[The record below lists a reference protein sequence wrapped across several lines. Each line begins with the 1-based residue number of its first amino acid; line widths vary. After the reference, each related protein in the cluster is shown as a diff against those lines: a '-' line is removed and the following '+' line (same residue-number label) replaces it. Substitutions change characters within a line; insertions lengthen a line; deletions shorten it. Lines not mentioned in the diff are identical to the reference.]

1 MWKSCEN
8 PVVIFVIFIMNI
20 HELRLLIPMLTLG
33 ICWEY
38 HWLHKH
44 PKHLKST
51 KKRPRIFVWN
61 HQWKPKMDSWRW
73 GFCCVVA
80 TVFLGKWSPALA
92 KWESEAPSA
101 WKAVQLRK
109 LRSGNFHR
117 TTLRVTPH
125 FLSLHPLS
133 FQMGTWRS
141 GRKSFLEKA
150 KTVLE
155 ISYHFDSFWIFV
167 CKWHMLQTRW
177 THLAFVGPRICGW
190 NPYATILSPG
200 RLRWVWSSPF
210 LPNGSGD
217 TPASCR
223 LNNNG
228 SEGIFGSNMQLCF
241 QQMWFCIPK
250 NGMMSIDT
258 NLF

>member
-1 MWKSCEN
+1 
-8 PVVIFVIFIMNI
+8 
-20 HELRLLIPMLTLG
+20 MLTLG

-51 KKRPRIFVWN
+51 KKRPTIFVWN
-61 HQWKPKMDSWRW
+61 HQWKTQMDSWRW
-73 GFCCVVA
+73 DFCCVVA

-92 KWESEAPSA
+92 KWEPEAPSA

-109 LRSGNFHR
+109 LRSRELPPNNPEGDASLPIPASFEFPNGHLEER
-117 TTLRVTPH
+117 TQEFFGESEDSSRD
-125 FLSLHPLS
+125 F
-133 FQMGTWRS
+133 
-141 GRKSFLEKA
+141 
-150 KTVLE
+150 
-155 ISYHFDSFWIFV
+155 ISFWIFV

-190 NPYATILSPG
+190 NPYATILSSG

-217 TPASCR
+217 HTGLLS
-223 LNNNG
+223 
-228 SEGIFGSNMQLCF
+228 F
-241 QQMWFCIPK
+241 K
-250 NGMMSIDT
+250 
-258 NLF
+258 